1 MSEIKVVALI
11 KAMPEHRAAVDKA
24 VRAMVARAVPSR
36 VASNMIC
43 MKSRAI
49 RARSSLSSAGL
60 LSKR

>member
-24 VRAMVARAVPSR
+24 VRAMVAPSR
-36 VASNMIC
+36 SEPGCINMIC

-49 RARSSLSSAGL
+49 QALSCLSNAGL
-60 LSKR
+60 LNKR